1 MASTSTQPV
10 ATADKSILTPVMT
23 LEGHEPWNHS
33 TWEGKQHEF
42 KDITCFSYFPDG
54 KEMISGSRDQTI
66 RRWDLRKGKEIEKV
80 RQVFEGVREVGVSK
94 DGRWIVIASGEGMKV
109 SEVETGIV
117 RTFHEGDG
125 IYYIDISADS
135 TLLAGGCR
143 KYSAVWIWNLDTGE
157 LVAGPFH
164 IGSDIVPEAVRL
176 SGDSCKLAVSSFDW
190 KQRQLTGRPIAS
202 HSLQVWDVQTQK
214 LNVQTSTRYDVTSN
228 IPIFW
233 TTNDNSIVAALFDS
247 MIYEYNASTLKT
259 VGAPFNH
266 TSPINSLALSSDC
279 RLLAS
284 ACNRT
289 IKLWAFESRQLLAS
303 FDVEPVALIFSPDSR
318 QLAYTTYN
326 KANIYICNIPVNIL
340 ANIESPCKSKHP
352 DLLNVR
358 DPPFPSF
365 TPFHFLL

>member
-1 MASTSTQPV
+1 
-10 ATADKSILTPVMT
+10 
-23 LEGHEPWNHS
+23 
-33 TWEGKQHEF
+33 
-42 KDITCFSYFPDG
+42 
-54 KEMISGSRDQTI
+54 
-66 RRWDLRKGKEIEKV
+66 
-80 RQVFEGVREVGVSK
+80 
-94 DGRWIVIASGEGMKV
+94 MKV

-176 SGDSCKLAVSSFDW
+176 SGDSCKLAVSSYDW

-202 HSLQVWDVQTQK
+202 HSLEVWDVQTQK

-233 TTNDNSIVAALFDS
+233 TTNDNSIVAALFRFDS
-247 MIYEYNASTLKT
+247 TDHRYRYLIYEYNASTLKT

-318 QLAYTTYN
+318 QLAYTTHDD
-326 KANIYICNIPVNIL
+326 ANIYICDIPANIL
-340 ANIESPCKSKHP
+340 ANIESVCIPACCIHH
-352 DLLNVR
+352 L
-358 DPPFPSF
+358 
-365 TPFHFLL
+365 